1 MRRSVQTLLTI
12 LIVLAIWAGI
22 LWMLSSPS
30 PNWRLS
36 ALTGRIK
43 YALNPPEQAVFV
55 PASQAT
61 EVAPAVTR
69 AALSPTATIRLA
81 TPTLEPTVPAATATT
96 TLTPT
101 PMPARAS
108 LSGVTHMYQMWNN
121 CGPANLAM
129 ALSFW
134 GWQGDQRTTAA
145 FLKPNE
151 RDRNVMPYEM
161 ETFVEQE
168 AGLEAFTRTGGDL
181 TMIKAF
187 VSAGYPVIVEKGF
200 EGVGFDGWMGH
211 YQVVTGYDD
220 ATNRFTVQD
229 SYKGP
234 DYPVKYEDFLRDWRA
249 FDYTYLVIY
258 PPERHQQ
265 ILDIL
270 GLHAYDNFNNR
281 FALLKTEEELPN
293 LSGRDRF
300 FALFNQGTDLV
311 ASQEYSQAAAA
322 YDAAFAAYAELPENA
337 RPWRMLWYQ
346 TGPYFAYYF
355 TGRYIDVITLATQ
368 TLEAS
373 SEQVLE
379 ESFYWRARA
388 LLASGDEASAIEVL
402 QACLEAHPGFEPC
415 EEELF
420 KLGIEPVPN

>member
-1 MRRSVQTLLTI
+1 MRRPLQTLLTI
-12 LIVLAIWAGI
+12 LIVMVIWGGI

-30 PNWRLS
+30 LTWRLS
-36 ALTGRIK
+36 ALSGRIK
-43 YALNPPEQAVFV
+43 YALNPPEKAVFV
-55 PASQAT
+55 PASQAAT
-61 EVAPAVTR
+61 GTPVVSRVAP
-69 AALSPTATIRLA
+69 SPTATIRLS
-81 TPTLEPTVPAATATT
+81 TPTAEPTGPAATATS

-101 PMPARAS
+101 PLPAQAS
-108 LSGVTHMYQMWNN
+108 LSGVNHMYQMWNN

-134 GWQGDQRTTAA
+134 GWKGDQRTTAA

-161 ETFVEQE
+161 ESFVEQE
-168 AGLEAFTRTGGDL
+168 AGLEATTRTAGDL
-181 TMIKAF
+181 AMIKAF
-187 VSAGYPVIVEKGF
+187 VSAGYPVIAEKGF

-220 ATNRFTVQD
+220 AAGRFITQD

-234 DYPVKYEDFLRDWRA
+234 DYPVKYEDFLSDWRA
-249 FDYTYLVIY
+249 FNYTYLVIY
-258 PPERHQQ
+258 PPERRQQ
-265 ILDIL
+265 ILEIL

-281 FALLKTEEELPN
+281 YALQQAEEETPR
-293 LSGRDRF
+293 LSGRDLF
-300 FALFNQGTDLV
+300 FALFNQGTNLV
-311 ASQEYSQAAAA
+311 AMQEYAKAAAA
-322 YDAAFAAYAELPENA
+322 YDAAFANYAELPETS

-355 TGRYIDVITLATQ
+355 TGRYTDVINLATQ

-388 LLASGDEASAIEVL
+388 YLAGGDEALAIEDL
-402 QACLEAHPGFEPC
+402 KACLEAHPGFEPC
-415 EEELF
+415 EEELY
-420 KLGIEPVPN
+420 KLGIELTSK